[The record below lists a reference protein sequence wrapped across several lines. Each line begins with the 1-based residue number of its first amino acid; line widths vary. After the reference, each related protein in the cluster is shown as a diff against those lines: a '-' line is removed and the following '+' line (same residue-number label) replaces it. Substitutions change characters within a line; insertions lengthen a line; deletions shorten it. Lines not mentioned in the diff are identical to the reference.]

1 MRASS
6 ATIGR
11 ACLRGAD
18 DRALVRHGSVLGVHW
33 LHRQGYRGCP
43 DRAARR
49 HASLAGPRS
58 CMWATAQTRRPHA
71 PGRRDAR
78 LRRVRVGGALGG
90 YGPWWLS
97 RGRPPPSSATP
108 STFGLT
114 GRSRARM
121 RSFIGFWTSCWVQ
134 PSSSWRSREPPEC
147 PDPSRGVTRKTVPTL
162 IVVHNA

>member
-6 ATIGR
+6 ATIVR

-18 DRALVRHGSVLGVHW
+18 DRALVQHGSVLGVHW

-49 HASLAGPRS
+49 RASLAGPRS
-58 CMWATAQTRRPHA
+58 CMWATAQIRRPHA
-71 PGRRDAR
+71 PGRLDAR
-78 LRRVRVGGALGG
+78 IGRVRVGGALGG
-90 YGPWWLS
+90 YGSWRLS
-97 RGRPPPSSATP
+97 RAAALLGHAVHLRLDRAVP
-108 STFGLT
+108 
-114 GRSRARM
+114 RSYAEYRRVLDLVL
-121 RSFIGFWTSCWVQ
+121 VQ